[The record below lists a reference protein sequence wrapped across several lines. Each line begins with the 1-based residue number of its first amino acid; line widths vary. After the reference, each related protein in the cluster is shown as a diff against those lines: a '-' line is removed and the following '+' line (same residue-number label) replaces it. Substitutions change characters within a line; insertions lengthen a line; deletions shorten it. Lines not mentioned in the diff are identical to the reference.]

1 MQKIRIFKNLYWS
14 FWSWYC
20 QIVYSH
26 IPVTAQS
33 LSQAFA
39 SNTQGATQGGSPNNP
54 DVGTQGFAGGN
65 TTIATLNPNYTS
77 AAPII
82 KWPINGL
89 Y

>member
-1 MQKIRIFKNLYWS
+1 MIVKNKSLQKSLWVLLIWILPSQYLHICS
-14 FWSWYC
+14 FYC
-20 QIVYSH
+20 TKS
-26 IPVTAQS
+26 TTT
-33 LSQAFA
+33 FA

-82 KWPINGL
+82 K
-89 Y
+89 